1 MMRIKN
7 IIASLFLGVIF
18 WIVKERKYDE
28 QTRQEALMMRRGR
41 RKGIGSKEREEVKIE
56 II

>member
-1 MMRIKN
+1 LFLV
-7 IIASLFLGVIF
+7 SLFLGVIF

-28 QTRQEALMMRRGR
+28 QTRQEASMMRRGR
-41 RKGIGSKEREEVKIE
+41 RKGIGAKEREEVNIE